1 MFKKI
6 VAVLLLSCSLLSG
19 CSQDTVSQPIES
31 VCSMED
37 TFQQYINL
45 VPESVLTVIQDA
57 GYTWE
62 LVTNPGEDYNIKHI
76 SGLTIPE
83 LKKILIKNDE
93 KKFRQ
98 VVVHEIFHAYDH
110 TLGFISESDEFISIY
125 EDEKDCLVV
134 TGFISVG
141 QHKVNEKEYFAESCQ
156 MWVYDRA
163 TLEQSAP
170 KTYQFI
176 CALLEG

>member
-19 CSQDTVSQPIES
+19 CAKDTVSQPVEFVRSIEDS
-31 VCSMED
+31 LN
-37 TFQQYINL
+37 QYISL
-45 VPESVLTVIQDA
+45 VPESVLTAIQDA

-62 LVTNPGEDYNIKHI
+62 LVINPGEDYNLKHI

-83 LKKILIKNDE
+83 LKQILIKNDE

-125 EDEKDCLVV
+125 EDEKDDLVV
-134 TGFISVG
+134 TGFISAG
-141 QHKVNEKEYFAESCQ
+141 QHKINTKEYFAESCQ

-163 TLEQSAP
+163 TLEQ
-170 KTYQFI
+170 
-176 CALLEG
+176 